1 MLTVTLANVLMVNTK
16 KVLHVRPAVVNVSS
30 VQALT
35 IVLVVAPALG
45 MLLAKLVLPPDVVLE
60 SMALPQLHVLLVL
73 ILTVSPVLVQAN
85 AQPVPVIEHGM
96 PIVLSVSVLLVLWK

>member
-16 KVLHVRPAVVNVSS
+16 KVLHVRPAVLIVSS

-73 ILTVSPVLVQAN
+73 ILTVSPVLVQTN
-85 AQPVPVIEHGM
+85 AQPVPVIEHGT
-96 PIVLSVSVLLVLWK
+96 PIVLSASVLLVLSK